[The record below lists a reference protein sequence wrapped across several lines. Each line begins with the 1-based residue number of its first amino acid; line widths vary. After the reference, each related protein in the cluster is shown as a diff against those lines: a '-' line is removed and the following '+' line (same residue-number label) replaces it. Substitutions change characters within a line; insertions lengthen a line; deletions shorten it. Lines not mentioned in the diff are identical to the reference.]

1 MVSIAL
7 PEKMSEEI
15 DAIISAGYYDN
26 RSEIIREAVRLFLSQ
41 KPEIR
46 LVATLKLYREKK
58 ITISRAAEIAGIPY
72 DDMKTILIDEGI
84 ILRGRDGKNRSS
96 KLEEMVS

>member
-15 DAIISAGYYDN
+15 DALISAGYYDN

-46 LVATLKLYREKK
+46 LVAALKLYRENK

-72 DDMKTILIDEGI
+72 DDIKTILIDEGI
-84 ILRGRDGKNRSS
+84 IKRGHGGKNRSLT
-96 KLEEMVS
+96 LEEMLS